1 MDPQYEQRLR
11 DDVIYLHSLWH
22 QGPPTATE
30 SASST
35 AVRHQLQPAKATQFK
50 KEKKR
55 RGKSGKNSTKKPNNA
70 APESKSSP
78 GPEWP
83 CPTPPSPDSA
93 TGWPSLEAKSDA
105 KTLSLSSEEQSKLAA
120 KHAHQHAVK
129 VVHEFFMSNR
139 ADDSDGIDSSSDEDD
154 ELMEEDDG
162 RKEYN
167 FFFKVFKED
176 AGLREYYENNFAK
189 GEFSCLVCG
198 ALGGKK
204 TGKKYKG
211 CLPLVQH
218 SITIAKTKKKK
229 AHRAFGQAVC
239 KVLGWDIDQLPA
251 IVSLL
256 SDKSSETLGNV
267 NSENKDSST
276 NIVNNIDSIVG
287 NNGEGVSE
295 SGSIATGTLPNSEE
309 GDMNSMMCPDAGK
322 NSEDIGMV
330 HLHDAEE
337 PAAEGLSQD
346 SLTCPD
352 ADKNLENLGVVHP
365 HNMEEPAA
373 QGLTSVPLD
382 GNNGD
387 GNEMQDLQMGN
398 GVLHGNN
405 GDGNEMQDLQ
415 MGNRALDSPD
425 GVGNEMQDP
434 QMGNGVLGGPKEDN
448 EIKT

>member
-1 MDPQYEQRLR
+1 MTAPQMDPQYEQRLR

-22 QGPPTATE
+22 QGPPTAAE

-55 RGKSGKNSTKKPNNA
+55 RGKSGKKSTKKPNNA

-83 CPTPPSPDSA
+83 CPTSPPPDSA
-93 TGWPSLEAKSDA
+93 TGWPNLEAKSDA
-105 KTLSLSSEEQSKLAA
+105 MTFSLSSEEQSKLAA

-139 ADDSDGIDSSSDEDD
+139 ANDSDGIDSSSDEDD

-167 FFFKVFKED
+167 FFF
-176 AGLREYYENNFAK
+176 
-189 GEFSCLVCG
+189 
-198 ALGGKK
+198 
-204 TGKKYKG
+204 
-211 CLPLVQH
+211 
-218 SITIAKTKKKK
+218 KTKKKK

-276 NIVNNIDSIVG
+276 NIVNNIDSIVR

-295 SGSIATGTLPNSEE
+295 NGSIATGTLPNSEE

-337 PAAEGLSQD
+337 PAAEGLSLVND

-405 GDGNEMQDLQ
+405 GDGKEMQDLQ
-415 MGNRALDSPD
+415 MGNRVLDGPD

>member
-1 MDPQYEQRLR
+1 MAASPMDPQYEQRLR
-11 DDVIYLHSLWH
+11 DEVIYLHSLWH
-22 QGPPTATE
+22 QGPPTAAAP
-30 SASST
+30 ASSSA

-55 RGKSGKNSTKKPNNA
+55 RVKNGKKSTKKPNGA
-70 APESKSSP
+70 VPESKSSP
-78 GPEWP
+78 GAEWP
-83 CPTPPSPDSA
+83 CPTPPPDWA

-105 KTLSLSSEEQSKLAA
+105 KTLSLSPEEQSKLAA
-120 KHAHQHAVK
+120 KHAHRHALK
-129 VVHEFFMSNR
+129 VVHEFFMGNN

-162 RKEYN
+162 REEYS

-176 AGLREYYENNFAK
+176 AELREYYEKNFAK

-204 TGKKYKG
+204 TGKKFKG
-211 CLPLVQH
+211 CVPLVQH
-218 SITIAKTKKKK
+218 SITIAKTKKRR

-256 SDKSSETLGNV
+256 SDKSSETPGNV
-267 NSENKDSST
+267 NSENNDSST
-276 NIVNNIDSIVG
+276 NFVNNIDSIG
-287 NNGEGVSE
+287 NNGEGVPE
-295 SGSIATGTLPNSEE
+295 CGSIATGTLPNCEE

-330 HLHDAEE
+330 HLHNEEE
-337 PAAEGLSQD
+337 PAAEGLSSVTD

-352 ADKNLENLGVVHP
+352 ADKNLENLGIV

-373 QGLTSVPLD
+373 QGLTSVPVTLD
-382 GNNGD
+382 GNNGV
-387 GNEMQDLQMGN
+387 GNETQDLQMGN
-398 GVLHGNN
+398 GVLDEPN
-405 GDGNEMQDLQ
+405 
-415 MGNRALDSPD
+415 
-425 GVGNEMQDP
+425 
-434 QMGNGVLGGPKEDN
+434 EDN
-448 EIKT
+448 EIET